1 MKRAF
6 RLETLGIR
14 LQTTLLSTILLS
26 AATATALTE
35 ANPYS
40 TIIGRNTF
48 ALKPPAPPAGPIT
61 APPAPPPN
69 VSLQG
74 ISTILGRAQA
84 LLKVKIGPKPP
95 DAAKELSLV
104 MDVGQ
109 REGDVE
115 VLSIDPATG
124 TVNLSNQGNPLT
136 LNIKDAEKPMAGPAV
151 TVASGL
157 PGLPGVIPNP
167 LNTIPTQ
174 SLPPSMNMPNRPA
187 GGGTSVT
194 PIGGPAVP
202 TRPLRGG
209 TTATGS
215 AASNPAGGLATSGN
229 TQSSYQPPDSGLSLD
244 EKMAVLTVQHKINE
258 TSPSAVPPPPIPPRY
273 QIK

>member
-48 ALKPPAPPAGPIT
+48 ALKPPAPPAGPLT

-84 LLKVKIGPKPP
+84 LLKVKIAPKPP

-136 LNIKDAEKPMAGPAV
+136 LNIKDADKPIAGPAIAAV
-151 TVASGL
+151 QPMATL
-157 PGLPGVIPNP
+157 PGFSP
-167 LNTIPTQ
+167 
-174 SLPPSMNMPNRPA
+174 SLPPPAQVVPGAADVANR
-187 GGGTSVT
+187 VML
-194 PIGGPAVP
+194 P
-202 TRPLRGG
+202 TRPLR
-209 TTATGS
+209 ADS
-215 AASNPAGGLATSGN
+215 AAIAGAGVG
-229 TQSSYQPPDSGLSLD
+229 QSAGTGGPVSMDKVAANVLLYEANRVKNAGRNLPQMPKHALLKEAPPEG
-244 EKMAVLTVQHKINE
+244 Q
-258 TSPSAVPPPPIPPRY
+258 
-273 QIK
+273 